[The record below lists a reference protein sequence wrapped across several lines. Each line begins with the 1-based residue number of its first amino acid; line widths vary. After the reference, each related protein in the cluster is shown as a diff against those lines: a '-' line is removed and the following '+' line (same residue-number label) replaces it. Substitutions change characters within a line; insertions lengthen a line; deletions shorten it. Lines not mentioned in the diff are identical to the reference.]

1 MEKGFEIDEIKKI
14 EVKLEERKIPKV
26 EIQLEN

>member
-14 EVKLEERKIPKV
+14 EVKIEERKIPKV